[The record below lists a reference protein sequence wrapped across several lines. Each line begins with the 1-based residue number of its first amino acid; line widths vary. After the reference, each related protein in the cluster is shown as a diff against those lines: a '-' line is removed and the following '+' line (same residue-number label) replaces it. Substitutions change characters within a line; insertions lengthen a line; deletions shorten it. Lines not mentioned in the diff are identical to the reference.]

1 MFNLFDNC
9 NFSSNVSK
17 TSGFDLSMR
26 VGVHTGSVICGLI
39 GCHKLQFDVW
49 SDDVTKANLM
59 ESTGK
64 PK

>member
-1 MFNLFDNC
+1 
-9 NFSSNVSK
+9 
-17 TSGFDLSMR
+17 MR
-26 VGVHTGSVICGLI
+26 VGVHTGSIICGLI

-49 SDDVTKANLM
+49 SDDVTKANQM